1 MACTD
6 PCSCCH
12 GACCTDGSCAEG
24 LNCFDCEAEGGVWQG
39 AGSTCTPN
47 PCEEEEC
54 ETDEDCCFDEGWSP
68 VPPCSGSGETKCCPE
83 GSVGWVDDMG
93 DARSGNCVDDCDPAG
108 GVVAGPGSK
117 GFCCDNVCQAG
128 ECYICC
134 CCDDGVDVTC
144 YSFDISSVPAYE
156 TDCVTGVSTPIFG
169 NTFGDPA
176 DCTFS
181 YTYGECEAPPP

>member
-1 MACTD
+1 MACCKACCGCAD
-6 PCSCCH
+6 CSEGQQGKCCCGGASGSCCSASEYCCS
-12 GACCTDGSCAEG
+12 GAC
-24 LNCFDCEAEGGVWQG
+24 QG
-39 AGSTCTPN
+39 T

-54 ETDEDCCFDEGWSP
+54 VTDEDCCFDEGWSP

-83 GSVGWVDDMG
+83 GSVGWVDDIG
-93 DARSGNCVDDCDPAG
+93 DARAGNCVDDCDPSG
-108 GVVAGPGSK
+108 GVVASPGTK

-144 YSFDISSVPAYE
+144 YSFDISGVPQYE
-156 TDCVTGVSTPIFG
+156 TDCVTGVSAPVFG
-169 NTFGDPA
+169 NTFGD
-176 DCTFS
+176 CTATGTFG